1 MIERTIGQIS
11 GMIETRNDLS
21 AYADVPIKGA
31 SIDSRKIIP
40 GNLFVPL
47 KGDKTDGHQF
57 VEKAFEQGAAASL
70 WQEDV
75 PHPPEGK
82 PMIIVKDVL
91 KALQEL
97 ARAYRNELTA
107 KVVGITGSNGKTT
120 TKDLAASMMGET
132 CRVQKTAGNLNNH
145 IGLPLTILSLKEDT
159 EIAILEMGM
168 SGKGEISLLTHIA
181 KPDVAI
187 ITNIGEA
194 HLLDLG
200 SREAIADAK
209 FEITE
214 GLKEGGLFIYPGNEP
229 LLVQRASRLKQVRL
243 KTFGETP
250 DNDLYPLHIH
260 LEEKGSTFAVSGYPD
275 EPLFLPVS
283 GKHNIMNAL
292 AAIHAAKEFS
302 VPFSDIKEGLK
313 SVKLSTMR
321 MEWRKGPKGSTV
333 LNDAYNSSP
342 TALRAVIKFIE
353 SMDER
358 REKIL
363 VLGDMLELGEDEKKF
378 HREIGEEINPE
389 KIEYVYTYGRLGKS
403 IAKGAEENFPEGR
416 VFSFQDQEELIAAL
430 LEKITG
436 KEIIAVKASRGM
448 KMEKVVEAL
457 TVEGDEQPKTK

>member
-11 GMIETRNDLS
+11 TMINVMNDLS
-21 AYADVPIKGA
+21 PYAHVMLKGA

-47 KGDKTDGHQF
+47 KGDNSDGHQF

-75 PHPPEGK
+75 PHPPEGY
-82 PMIIVKDVL
+82 PLIVVKDVL
-91 KALQEL
+91 KALQDL
-97 ARAYRNELTA
+97 AKAYRNELPA

-120 TKDLAASMMGET
+120 TKDIAASVMGET
-132 CRVQKTAGNLNNH
+132 YRVQKTAGNLNNH
-145 IGLPLTILSLKEDT
+145 IGLPLTILSLREDT

-168 SGKGEISLLTHIA
+168 SGRGEISLLTDIA

-214 GLKEGGLFIYPGNEP
+214 GLKEDSLFVYPGNEP
-229 LLVQRASRLKQVRL
+229 LLVQRASRLKQTRL

-250 DNDLYPLHIH
+250 DNDLYPLHIQM
-260 LEEKGSTFAVSGYPD
+260 EERGSTFVVSSYPD
-275 EPLFLPVS
+275 EPLFLPIA
-283 GKHNIMNAL
+283 GKHNMMNAM
-292 AAIHAAKEFS
+292 AALHAAREFS

-321 MEWRKGPKGSTV
+321 MEWRKGPKGSTI
-333 LNDAYNSSP
+333 LNDVYNSSP
-342 TALRAVIKFIE
+342 TALRAVIGLIE
-353 SMDER
+353 SMDEKR
-358 REKIL
+358 RKIL
-363 VLGDMLELGEDEKKF
+363 VLGDMLELGEDEEKF
-378 HREIGEEINPE
+378 HREIGEEISPE
-389 KIEYVYTYGRLGKS
+389 KITYVYTYGRLGKS
-403 IAKGAEENFPEGR
+403 IAKGAEENFPEER
-416 VFSFQDQEELIAAL
+416 VFSFQDQDELAAAL
-430 LEKITG
+430 QEKLTG
-436 KEIIAVKASRGM
+436 GEIIAVKASRGM

-457 TVEGDEQPKTK
+457 TLEVDE